1 MKTITKAY
9 RTLCDKCSGL
19 RKVCP
24 GCCEEFQNRVK
35 VKKSTTSEASSSS
48 SANDGIMGLS
58 KGTKMDKDLD
68 QNDIMNEEADNEEG
82 DGEDEEE
89 DDDDL

>member
-1 MKTITKAY
+1 
-9 RTLCDKCSGL
+9 
-19 RKVCP
+19 
-24 GCCEEFQNRVK
+24 
-35 VKKSTTSEASSSS
+35 
-48 SANDGIMGLS
+48 MGLS